1 MSCRS
6 IQMIWELG
14 SLVSSRQCL
23 GYYLWYGIYP
33 LCGFWKGRQQMYFL
47 YLSLNL
53 AVKRNNFV
61 SMDMGGSVEP
71 SLIVLIKKWG
81 GND

>member
-1 MSCRS
+1 
-6 IQMIWELG
+6 
-14 SLVSSRQCL
+14 
-23 GYYLWYGIYP
+23 
-33 LCGFWKGRQQMYFL
+33 MYFL